1 LDQDVEDVL
10 AHAAHRQDRPQ
21 GQHREERRAGDPP
34 GPHPRRTSRPPGRT
48 NIITMNTTN
57 AITYPIS
64 VEITTPPIEMIS
76 LMTTEATK
84 APTMFPRP
92 PSTQIMKVRGPNA
105 APKNGCTEYWMMG
118 RAPASPAIAPPTAEV
133 TKYTRCGLAPIS
145 AIASRSWE
153 TARIAVPM

>member
-1 LDQDVEDVL
+1 MIRRPPRSTLFPYTTLFRSRREAVRVPEEGHCVGPEAEEGPVAQRDQAEAAHERPRSADEGPDEDLDQDVEDVL

-21 GQHREERRAGDPP
+21 GQHREERPADDPP

-84 APTMFPRP
+84 
-92 PSTQIMKVRGPNA
+92 
-105 APKNGCTEYWMMG
+105 
-118 RAPASPAIAPPTAEV
+118 
-133 TKYTRCGLAPIS
+133 
-145 AIASRSWE
+145 
-153 TARIAVPM
+153 

>member
-1 LDQDVEDVL
+1 
-10 AHAAHRQDRPQ
+10 
-21 GQHREERRAGDPP
+21 
-34 GPHPRRTSRPPGRT
+34 
-48 NIITMNTTN
+48 MNTTT

-105 APKNGCTEYWMMG
+105 APKNGCTEYWMMSS
-118 RAPASPAIAPPTAEV
+118 APATPAIARSEEHTSE
-133 TKYTRCGLAPIS
+133 LQ
-145 AIASRSWE
+145 SRPHLVCRLLLE
-153 TARIAVPM
+153 KKNNHTTT